1 MRIARDVTELVG
13 NTPLVRL
20 NRVIGGCP
28 ARVVAKLE
36 SRNPAASVKDRIG
49 VAMLEAAERD
59 GLARPGRTVI
69 VEPTSGNTGIA
80 FAAAVKGYACIL
92 VMPESM
98 SHERRVTL
106 RAFGA
111 KLVLTEA
118 GKGMRGAIERARAIA
133 TRSPTRSCPSSSATP
148 RTPRSTSAPPPGR
161 SGVTPGGGWT
171 PSWRAW
177 ARGARSPVSRAS

>member
-20 NRVIGGCP
+20 NRVTGGCP

-80 FAAAVKGYACIL
+80 LAFAAAVKGHACIL

-118 GKGMRGAIERARAIA
+118 GKGMRGAIERARAFLD
-133 TRSPTRSCPSSSATP
+133 
-148 RTPRSTSAPPPGR
+148 RSTAPGC
-161 SGVTPGGGWT
+161 
-171 PSWRAW
+171 
-177 ARGARSPVSRAS
+177 SP